1 MLNFNGI
8 HYFTFSLLWCM
19 INVSQWSSSMAQV
32 SANILKDGDI
42 FILSVVNAKEYG
54 DVVDSIQ
61 TVMPLST
68 VQIDILDILPNAGF
82 VLFQAHSHIYNIT
95 LSYSV
100 VLTPHTYVNGTNL
113 GLVGMMDS
121 SSRSATFFLRN
132 SNTFDVPVLIA
143 SQVYGKEAPI
153 PGGCNMEFPVE
164 VSPFLVVKYNSKVV
178 VVDSQPASCED
189 TEFVS
194 YGMYRTYLPEK
205 DFTST
210 TYFTALRNM
219 MSVDNITMKAKKVTA
234 VKTGPPLRRV
244 YSAYPGTASVH
255 SVIATL
261 GFESAAY
268 VPAITYACDPATDS
282 CEVLSNISVSVI
294 TGLLFGG
301 VWIMVWWLCGIP
313 LLSIILATL
322 TLGFVFSAI
331 VFFAGLADFNYLE
344 NDYNYWVVYI
354 CLMLSVPLLLIP
366 FNQKANIISCAV
378 LGAYAVIIPIDHY
391 IGSNLKYIIV
401 NIIRRATS
409 LEFKSAVIAPP
420 YQLRDLIL
428 TLVWVGL
435 VGMGY
440 VVQWQQQLGKPP
452 FPPPPMQARRER
464 FRRNRFPQTTAT
476 ERTPLLI
483 DARIPWSNTGDD
495 NVFDSPPSTSNWQ
508 SFLRK
513 LQPSAP
519 ANPMIN
525 HPQTM

>member
-1 MLNFNGI
+1 MPNFNGI

-95 LSYSV
+95 LSYSL

-132 SNTFDVPVLIA
+132 SNTFEVPVLIA

-194 YGMYRTYLPEK
+194 YDMYRTYLPEK
-205 DFTST
+205 DFTSS

-255 SVIATL
+255 SVVATL

-282 CEVLSNISVSVI
+282 CEVL
-294 TGLLFGG
+294 T
-301 VWIMVWWLCGIP
+301 
-313 LLSIILATL
+313 
-322 TLGFVFSAI
+322 
-331 VFFAGLADFNYLE
+331 DFNYLE

-428 TLVWVGL
+428 TLVWAGL

-452 FPPPPMQARRER
+452 FPPPPRQVRGER

-476 ERTPLLI
+476 EHTPLLI

>member
-42 FILSVVNAKEYG
+42 FILSVVNTKEYG

-61 TVMPLST
+61 TVMPQST

-95 LSYSV
+95 LSYSL

-121 SSRSATFFLRN
+121 SSGSATFFLRN
-132 SNTFDVPVLIA
+132 SNTFEVPVLIA

-194 YGMYRTYLPEK
+194 YDMYRTYLPEK

-282 CEVLSNISVSVI
+282 CEVLIHPTEIRASISPSSAVELNTTSV
-294 TGLLFGG
+294 
-301 VWIMVWWLCGIP
+301 
-313 LLSIILATL
+313 LANYT
-322 TLGFVFSAI
+322 TKA
-331 VFFAGLADFNYLE
+331 ADFNYLE

-452 FPPPPMQARRER
+452 FPPPPMQVRRER